1 MSKQKL
7 ECRRVGVDEIP
18 ACSKVVFDAF
28 NAMAENSGSPAI
40 PEVGIVSDRLTEYA
54 NDTGIP
60 GLLYGGYTGGELCAF
75 MMLRKLGIDE
85 EAWEISMLSVAPGHQ
100 GEGFAGDMVE
110 FALGEILA
118 FKGVLAVCAVTE
130 GNDRALELF
139 ARHGFESEASG
150 VPVGGGMNI
159 WMLRRDMH
167 NKMAADAA
175 KAEAEADAAREAEEL
190 SGLRVSCDSCQS
202 AGTAE
207 CGSCPSRVT
216 GNCGEKNA

>member
-7 ECRRVGVDEIP
+7 ECRRVGAEEIP
-18 ACSKVVFDAF
+18 KCAQVVFEAF
-28 NAMAENSGSPAI
+28 NAMAEKDGSSAI
-40 PEVGIVSDRLTEYA
+40 PEVKIVTDRLTEYF

-60 GLLYGGYTGGELCAF
+60 GLLYGGFSDGELVAF

-85 EAWEISMLSVAPGHQ
+85 EAWEVSMLSVLPERQ
-100 GEGFAGDMVE
+100 GEGFAGEMVE
-110 FALGEILA
+110 FALGEILS

-150 VPVGGGMNI
+150 VPVGEGLNI
-159 WMLRRDMH
+159 WMLRRDMR

-190 SGLRVSCDSCQS
+190 AGLHISCDSCTS
-202 AGTAE
+202 AGTSACE
-207 CGSCPSRVT
+207 GCASKPR
-216 GNCGEKNA
+216 GENND

>member
-1 MSKQKL
+1 MSKQAL
-7 ECRRVGVDEIP
+7 ECRRVGTEEIP
-18 ACSKVVFDAF
+18 ACARVVFDAF
-28 NAMAENSGSPAI
+28 NALSAGDGSPAI
-40 PEVGIVSDRLTEYA
+40 PEVGIVSERLTEYA

-60 GLLYGGYTGGELCAF
+60 GLLYGGYAGGRLCAF

-85 EAWEISMLSVAPGHQ
+85 EAWEISMLSVAPECQ
-100 GEGFAGDMVE
+100 GEGFAGAMVD

-150 VPVGGGMNI
+150 VPVGEGMSI
-159 WMLRRDMH
+159 WMLRRDMR

-175 KAEAEADAAREAEEL
+175 KAEAEADKARQAQEL
-190 SGLRVSCDSCQS
+190 SDLHISCDSCRS
-202 AGTAE
+202 AGSAE
-207 CGSCPSRVT
+207 CESCSSRET
-216 GNCGEKNA
+216 KDRGGDKE

>member
-85 EAWEISMLSVAPGHQ
+85 EAWEVSMLSVAPERQ

-150 VPVGGGMNI
+150 VPVGEGMSI
-159 WMLRRDMH
+159 WMLRRDMR

-175 KAEAEADAAREAEEL
+175 KAEAEADKARQEQELAEA
-190 SGLRVSCDSCQS
+190 RISCDSCQS
-202 AGTAE
+202 AGTSE
-207 CGSCPSRVT
+207 CGSCASRET
-216 GNCGEKNA
+216 KDCGGDKE

>member
-7 ECRRVGVDEIP
+7 ECRRVGIEEIP

-28 NAMAENSGSPAI
+28 NAMAEKDGSPAI
-40 PEVGIVSDRLTEYA
+40 PEVKIVSDRLTEYV

-60 GLLYGGYTGGELCAF
+60 GLLYGGFADGELVAF
-75 MMLRKLGIDE
+75 AMLRKLGIDE
-85 EAWEISMLSVAPGHQ
+85 EAWEISMLSVTPERQ
-100 GEGFAGDMVE
+100 GEGFAGEMIE
-110 FALGEILA
+110 FALGEILT

-150 VPVGGGMNI
+150 VPVAEGMNI
-159 WMLRRDMH
+159 WMLRRDMR

-175 KAEAEADAAREAEEL
+175 KAEAEADERREAEEL
-190 SGLRVSCDSCQS
+190 EKMNISISCDSCGS
-202 AGTAE
+202 AGTAACQSCASKD
-207 CGSCPSRVT
+207 CG
-216 GNCGEKNA
+216 KNNA

>member
-1 MSKQKL
+1 MSKQAL
-7 ECRRVGVDEIP
+7 ECRRMDVREIP
-18 ACSKVVFDAF
+18 ACAKVVFDAF
-28 NAMAENSGSPAI
+28 NSMAAKDGSTVI
-40 PEVGIVSDRLTEYA
+40 PEIKIVSDRLTEYA

-60 GLLYGGYTGGELCAF
+60 GLLYGGFADGGLCAF

-85 EAWEISMLSVAPGHQ
+85 EAWEISMLSVVPERQ
-100 GEGFAGDMVE
+100 GEGLAGAMVD

-150 VPVGGGMNI
+150 VPVGESMNI
-159 WMLRRDMH
+159 WMLRRDMR

-175 KAEAEADAAREAEEL
+175 KAEAEADERQWAEEL
-190 SGLRVSCDSCQS
+190 SGLHSSCESCS
-202 AGTAE
+202 SCNAE
-207 CGSCPSRVT
+207 DGT
-216 GNCGEKNA
+216 GNKD